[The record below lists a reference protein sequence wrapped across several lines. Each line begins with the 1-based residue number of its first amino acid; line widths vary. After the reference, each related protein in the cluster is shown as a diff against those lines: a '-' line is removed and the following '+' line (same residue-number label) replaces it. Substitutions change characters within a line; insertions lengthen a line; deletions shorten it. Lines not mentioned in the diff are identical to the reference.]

1 MSFISVVFVGTLGL
15 LNVLLGLVVRESI
28 LYAETRR
35 RALHPD
41 GGEDSLLTQLKVQ
54 SVVERIKCLEISL
67 EQLQTSIC
75 EFTFDN

>member
-54 SVVERIKCLEISL
+54 SVVERIKRLENSL
-67 EQLQTSIC
+67 E
-75 EFTFDN
+75 